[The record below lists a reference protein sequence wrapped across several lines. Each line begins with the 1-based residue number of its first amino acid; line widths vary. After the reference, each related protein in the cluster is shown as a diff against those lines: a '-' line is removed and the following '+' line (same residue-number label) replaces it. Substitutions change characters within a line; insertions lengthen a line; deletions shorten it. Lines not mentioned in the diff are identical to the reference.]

1 MVEMTTPFDPP
12 ICDSCF
18 NHIMGTTAPVAE
30 VLGDKP
36 PVTSLGF
43 PNLLLANKMGQTG

>member
-18 NHIMGTTAPVAE
+18 DHLVGTTVPSGE
-30 VLGDKP
+30 VLGEKP
-36 PVTSLGF
+36 PMTSMGF
-43 PNLLLANKMGQTG
+43 PNLLLAGKHVASR